1 MLRYQKLGTDETYSV
16 ERRQRFV
23 METAVPAC
31 RPVGARIEREGD
43 AAVAT
48 YLDRPRYLWTKT
60 ARTLR
65 VMDAVNLNP
74 GSGASF
80 TIGGSDPY
88 TFPVPMAGVLRR
100 IVCRDAPYI
109 DANYQSAFLFNLRIR
124 VRYMTLAGAV
134 VDTIMDGTSSPVI
147 PFDVATYETE
157 VASGATHKI
166 EVACLTPLAA
176 IAPYILNVRFEF
188 ALNITT
194 PGA

>member
-1 MLRYQKLGTDETYSV
+1 MLRYQKLGVDETYSV

-31 RPVGARIEREGD
+31 RPVGARIERARA

-65 VMDAVNLNP
+65 VMDAVDLSP
-74 GSGASF
+74 GSGASYV
-80 TIGGSDPY
+80 IGSTNPY
-88 TFPVPMAGVLRR
+88 TFALPSAGILRR
-100 IVCRDAPYI
+100 IVCRDRLELDLNYEAVS
-109 DANYQSAFLFNLRIR
+109 DADLRIR

-134 VDTIMDGTSSPVI
+134 DQVIMDGTSSPVV

-166 EVACLTPLAA
+166 EVACLTRTGSIDP
-176 IAPYILNVRFEF
+176 IILNVRFEF
-188 ALNITT
+188 ALNIVT